1 MDKRS
6 GKLVEAEEKI
16 RILKSKLKAVRE
28 TDWAKEKAELEARIR
43 GLENENALLHEDGS
57 DSDGE
62 VDQGKIGRL
71 SSFPKIGD
79 DDTKGDTVTLPKYE
93 IEEAKQRYN
102 KLVFQLETQRL
113 ECEELTSRLPLQDRQ
128 RILNIEADE
137 TEILQH
143 WQALQTAVRELCQ
156 SHLNNPGAQ
165 KVEDAVA
172 LKELAALSK
181 NSTLYL
187 PGGASNEPHLLFQAA
202 IWRHLHHRFFE
213 KATRSWGEVVHQQCK
228 ALGLA
233 IQDRGR
239 VTDNGFEAWRI
250 HTGRLLG
257 ISLPLDDEVI
267 KTQATKMQMAL
278 TKFMNGNTAVVDVM
292 LWEPLRQ
299 IGRIAAE
306 LSAIFARSRVLPL
319 MSNNPSSQEPHGF
332 PFHPGTMEKMAQ
344 CGHGHLV
351 GMMISPILVNRDQKG
366 EFQLLSKAFVVVGD
380 TA

>member
-6 GKLVEAEEKI
+6 EKLVVAEEKI

-43 GLENENALLHEDGS
+43 GLENENASLREDGS
-57 DSDGE
+57 DSDGK
-62 VDQGKIGRL
+62 VDKGKIGRL
-71 SSFPKIGD
+71 SGFPKTGD
-79 DDTKGDTVTLPKYE
+79 DETKGDTVTLPKYE

-102 KLVFQLETQRL
+102 KLVAQLETKRL
-113 ECEELTSRLPLQDRQ
+113 EYEELTSRLPLQDQQ
-128 RILNIEADE
+128 RILDIEADE
-137 TEILQH
+137 TKILQH
-143 WQALQTAVRELCQ
+143 WQALQAAVRELCK

-187 PGGASNEPHLLFQAA
+187 AVGASNEPHLLFQAA

-213 KATRSWGEVVHQQCK
+213 RATRSWGEVVHQQFK

-233 IQDRGR
+233 FQGSGR
-239 VTDNGFEAWRI
+239 VTEKDFEAWRI

-257 ISLPLDDEVI
+257 ISLPLDDEAI
-267 KTQATKMQMAL
+267 ETQATKMQMAL
-278 TKFMNGNTAVVDVM
+278 TKFMNGNTAVEDVM

-299 IGRIAAE
+299 IGGIAAE

-319 MSNNPSSQEPHGF
+319 MSNHPSNQEPHGF

-344 CGHGHLV
+344 CGHGEIV